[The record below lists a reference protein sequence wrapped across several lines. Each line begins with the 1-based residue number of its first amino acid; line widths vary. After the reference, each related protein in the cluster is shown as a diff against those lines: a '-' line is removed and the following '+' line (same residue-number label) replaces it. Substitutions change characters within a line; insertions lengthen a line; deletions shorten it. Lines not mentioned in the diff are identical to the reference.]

1 MKKDS
6 WYLLPSYHL
15 RNFSKDF
22 LIQIFNVSAMVVA
35 NRFAITVMV
44 LIHAHVTLDM
54 NCIAITE
61 NALISMNVWMMTQ
74 IIVIMILVTV

>member
-1 MKKDS
+1 
-6 WYLLPSYHL
+6 
-15 RNFSKDF
+15 
-22 LIQIFNVSAMVVA
+22 MVVA

-54 NCIAITE
+54 SYIAITE

-74 IIVIMILVTV
+74 TIVIMILVTV